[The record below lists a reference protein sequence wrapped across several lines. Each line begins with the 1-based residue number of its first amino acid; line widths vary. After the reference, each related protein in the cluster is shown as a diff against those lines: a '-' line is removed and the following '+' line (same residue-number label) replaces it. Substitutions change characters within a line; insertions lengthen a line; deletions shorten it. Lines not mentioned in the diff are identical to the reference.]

1 MSQKRDAKIEKMK
14 ARLDEWNADLD
25 RWEAK
30 VAQAKAEGRREYVE
44 RVETLR
50 WKWQDLRRKLSEA
63 QEAGAGAWEQLLEG
77 FEDAWRNLK
86 TAFEKARSEL
96 D

>member
-1 MSQKRDAKIEKMK
+1 MSQTREAKIANMK
-14 ARLDEWNADLD
+14 ARLDELNADLD
-25 RWEAK
+25 RWETK

-44 RVETLR
+44 RVEALR
-50 WKWQDLRRKLSEA
+50 LKWQDLRRKLAEA

-86 TAFEKARSEL
+86 TAFERARSEL
-96 D
+96 E